1 MGVRGC
7 QVVITNRIAYVF
19 PGQGSQFAGMSK
31 SFFDAFA
38 SARLT
43 FEEANDALGIDIKK
57 LTFHGPKE
65 ELDRTEITQP
75 AILAASIA
83 AFRSLGERTAFVP
96 AFFAGHSLGEY
107 TALVAAGSLAF
118 KDAVRLVHL
127 RGKFMQE
134 GVSEGA
140 GRMCAILGLDIEAV
154 VKLCVEASDERHVAV
169 VANINSPEQ
178 IVISGHAVAVDRAAA
193 LAKEKGAKRAIILL
207 VSVPSHSPL
216 MAGAAARL
224 RHELEKVGFAGFSAP
239 VITNVEAAPEKDS
252 SRTIDLLTRQLTS
265 PVRWVDITRRMKAE
279 SVGLVVEIGPGKVLT
294 GLVKRIEK
302 EMNTANLGEA
312 ADVDD
317 ILDLL

>member
-1 MGVRGC
+1 MNKV
-7 QVVITNRIAYVF
+7 AYIF
-19 PGQGSQFAGMSK
+19 PGQGSQYAGMSK

-38 SARLT
+38 SARRT
-43 FEEANDALGIDIKK
+43 FEEANDALGFDVKK
-57 LTFHGPKE
+57 LSFDGPKE

-83 AFRSLGERTAFVP
+83 ALRSLGERTDFVP

-107 TALVAAGSLAF
+107 TALVAAGSLDF

-134 GVSEGA
+134 GVHEGA
-140 GRMCAILGLDIEAV
+140 GRMCAVLGLGIDAV
-154 VKLCVEASDERHVAV
+154 LEVCARASDERRAAVA
-169 VANINSPEQ
+169 ANINSPEQ
-178 IVISGHAVAVDRAAA
+178 IVISGHVVAVDRAAV
-193 LAKEKGAKRAIILL
+193 LAREKGAKRVIILP

-216 MAGAAARL
+216 MAEAAARL
-224 RHELEKVGFAGFSAP
+224 RRELDKVRFAAFSAP
-239 VITNVEAAPEKDS
+239 VITNVEAAPERDS
-252 SRTIDLLTRQLTS
+252 SRTADLLTRQLTS

-302 EMNTANLGEA
+302 EMNTANLNEA
-312 ADVDD
+312 ADMDNV
-317 ILDLL
+317 LSLLR